1 MESIFERSRVFR
13 TAHSRKIDRNRKR
26 ALSIPTEGYR
36 RDSTSNRADRE
47 IDAILC
53 LLRRRERE
61 RVDDGFRPFESM
73 RISLCCFWLFTVKR
87 LIDRVKSS
95 RIIPVDSSG
104 INRQSRVYSCAEE
117 EGRIFC
123 IFEKVSKRVSSAFF
137 RHVYA
142 PGKVIIHRL
151 PLLPCNSS
159 TMESSFT

>member
-1 MESIFERSRVFR
+1 MFR

-53 LLRRRERE
+53 LLRRRER
-61 RVDDGFRPFESM
+61 VDDGFRPFESM

-104 INRQSRVYSCAEE
+104 ITAVS
-117 EGRIFC
+117 GIFL
-123 IFEKVSKRVSSAFF
+123 RGGGGA
-137 RHVYA
+137 Y
-142 PGKVIIHRL
+142 
-151 PLLPCNSS
+151 LLYLRKS
-159 TMESSFT
+159 

>member
-104 INRQSRVYSCAEE
+104 ITAVSGIFLRGGG
-117 EGRIFC
+117 GRIFC

>member
-61 RVDDGFRPFESM
+61 RERVDDGFRPFESM

-104 INRQSRVYSCAEE
+104 ITAVS
-117 EGRIFC
+117 GIFL
-123 IFEKVSKRVSSAFF
+123 RGGGGA
-137 RHVYA
+137 Y
-142 PGKVIIHRL
+142 
-151 PLLPCNSS
+151 LLYLRKS
-159 TMESSFT
+159 